1 MIGYEKEK
9 YSLLKREIDLSLSR
23 KSDRKLIEK
32 SKFIFKYFDIYFLK
46 DIWLLF
52 KD

>member
-9 YSLLKREIDLSLSR
+9 YALLKREIVLSLFR

-32 SKFIFKYFDIYFLK
+32 SKFIFKYFDMNFLK
-46 DIWLLF
+46 DIWPLF